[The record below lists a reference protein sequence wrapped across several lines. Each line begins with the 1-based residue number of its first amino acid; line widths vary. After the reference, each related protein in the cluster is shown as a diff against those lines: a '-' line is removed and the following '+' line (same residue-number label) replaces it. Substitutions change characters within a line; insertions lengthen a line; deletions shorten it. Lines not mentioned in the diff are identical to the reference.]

1 MYRGLRRRRG
11 RSAGVMTSRRA
22 LGEGPLGLRLIVGY
36 KLIKSLAQG
45 LLAAAL
51 FSAVGGEL
59 VDRLAAWGRF
69 MLEHGTQA
77 WSIALAKLV
86 GAIAVAGDK
95 YRALIELALGADALV
110 SGLEAW
116 ALSRRYAWGPWL
128 VVVTTG
134 SLVPFELVA
143 LLRGFSV
150 GRLVLMVVNTLIVM
164 YLIASRRE
172 SVRSAPVD

>member
-1 MYRGLRRRRG
+1 M
-11 RSAGVMTSRRA
+11 RSAGAMTMTSPRA
-22 LGEGPLGLRLIVGY
+22 VGERPLGLRLIVGY
-36 KLIKSLAQG
+36 KLIKALAQG

-59 VDRLAAWGRF
+59 VDRLAAWGRL
-69 MLEHGTQA
+69 MLEHGTHA

-86 GAIAVAGDK
+86 CAIVAAGDK
-95 YRALIELALGADALV
+95 YRAFIELALCADALV

-128 VVVTTG
+128 VVITTG

-143 LLRGFSV
+143 LLRDFSI
-150 GRLVLMVVNTLIVM
+150 GRLLLMAVNTLIVL
-164 YLIASRRE
+164 YLLATRKQ
-172 SVRSAPVD
+172 SVRSTPVD